1 MMENHEGPQLFGDG
15 LLSVSL
21 VKSLRGGWAESTT
34 LRVIEHS
41 SAAGPKAAGWLGA
54 PTDSS
59 GTALLIWNNNEVLA
73 AVCEKNSKQS

>member
-1 MMENHEGPQLFGDG
+1 MMENHEGPQLFGAG
-15 LLSVSL
+15 LV
-21 VKSLRGGWAESTT
+21 VALRGGWAESTP

-41 SAAGPKAAGWLGA
+41 SVGWLGA

-59 GTALLIWNNNEVLA
+59 GTALLIGNNNEVLT